1 MEVILDPNARRT
13 KEANE
18 GADARIPRYG
28 KEVFTARAIEPC
40 NASTEDMMRRGN
52 IILVINDVGQPGP

>member
-1 MEVILDPNARRT
+1 MLEEPKKLM
-13 KEANE
+13 KEPMRGFPVTAKN
-18 GADARIPRYG
+18 
-28 KEVFTARAIEPC
+28 VFTARAIEPC